1 MSEVPAAA
9 AARGVRSFPE
19 ERPGRALLVLR
30 ALLYAA
36 AFSFLWGSL
45 AVSLRPLD
53 ARVGLTIP
61 SWLGLL
67 GWLPLAAGTVLA
79 LGCLGAFVGAGRGT
93 PAPFDPPREFVAVG
107 PYRYFRN
114 PMYVGGF
121 AVLAGVG
128 LVVGSV
134 AIVGLAGGF
143 LLIAHLFVVLYE
155 EPSLTR
161 RFGEPYRR
169 YQSSVPRW
177 WPALGRRYPPSV
189 AGRDAR

>member
-1 MSEVPAAA
+1 
-9 AARGVRSFPE
+9 
-19 ERPGRALLVLR
+19 LILR
-30 ALLYAA
+30 ALLYAG

-53 ARVGLTIP
+53 ARLGLTVP

-79 LGCLGAFVGAGRGT
+79 LGCLGAFVAAGRGT

-134 AIVGLAGGF
+134 AIVGLAGAF

-155 EPSLTR
+155 EPSLAR

-169 YQSSVPRW
+169 YLATVPRW
-177 WPALGRRYPPSV
+177 WPALPGRYPPSD
-189 AGRDAR
+189 AGHDAR